1 VKVDV
6 DSRPSSQREARGVIE
21 ITVPGTGL
29 RTRSR
34 HAVPPRAVAAR
45 RDALLTAI
53 MVLGDL
59 LAISA
64 AYAIALMPRIERSV
78 FRHLSLH
85 AGSAQA
91 VYVTLPVWVAVLA
104 CCGLY
109 WRSRRIHLEMRRL
122 VEAVSFS
129 LATVVV
135 LVLVAD
141 IDVTAGW
148 VAVVWCTGVPF
159 LALWRMGAST
169 VIRRL
174 HAAGVTGRRVIVV
187 GVDAESR
194 ALVRTLTRQPWRGF
208 SVAGFVEVPGGSFSG
223 TVDGLPVWSSLDL
236 IADAVRE
243 NDAGAVIVAATVS
256 AENLL
261 AVQRAL
267 QPLDI
272 DVILSPGLS
281 DMDASRVA
289 LARIDGLTLL
299 ALRRHRLGRRNAA
312 VKRALDIAG
321 SGLLLAVGAPLMG
334 VIALAIKRTSPGPV
348 MFVQE
353 RVGRGGQPFRMYKF
367 RSMVVD
373 AEALLDQVGSANQA
387 DGILFK
393 VRDDPR
399 VYPLGRTLR
408 RFGLDEL
415 PQLVNVLRGDMS
427 LVGPRPA
434 LPSETEH
441 YDARLHARL
450 LVRPGVTGLWQVNGR
465 HELAFDDYV
474 RYDLF
479 YVANWSLRMD
489 LAVLARTLPA
499 LLSRRGAH

>member
-1 VKVDV
+1 MNTDV
-6 DSRPSSQREARGVIE
+6 DTRPSSQREARGLIE
-21 ITVPGTGL
+21 ISVPAAPL
-29 RTRSR
+29 RTRAR
-34 HAVPPRAVAAR
+34 HAVPPRSVAAR
-45 RDALLTAI
+45 RDALLGAI
-53 MVLGDL
+53 LVLGDL
-59 LAISA
+59 LTVGAV
-64 AYAIALMPRIERSV
+64 YALALTPRVERSV
-78 FRHLSLH
+78 LRHLSLH
-85 AGSAQA
+85 AGSARD
-91 VYVTLPVWVAVLA
+91 VYVTLPIWIGVLA

-109 WRSRRIHLEMRRL
+109 WRSRRIHLELRRL

-129 LATVVV
+129 LAAVVVVV
-135 LVLVAD
+135 LVMD

-148 VAVVWCTGVPF
+148 VAVVWCTCVPT
-159 LALWRMGAST
+159 LALWRIGASK

-174 HAAGVTGRRVIVV
+174 NAAGVTGRRVLVV

-194 ALVRTLTRQPWRGF
+194 ALVRTLTRQPWRGYA
-208 SVAGFVEVPGGSFSG
+208 VAGFVDVPGGGFGG
-223 TVDGLPVWSSLDL
+223 TIDGHPVWSSLDL

-243 NDAGAVIVAATVS
+243 NDAGAVIVAATVT
-256 AENLL
+256 AENLI

-267 QPLDI
+267 QPLDV

-312 VKRALDIAG
+312 VKRALDICG
-321 SGLLLAVGAPLMG
+321 SALLMVAAAPLMG
-334 VIALAIKRTSPGPV
+334 AIALAIRRTSPGPV

-353 RVGRGGQPFRMYKF
+353 RVGREGRPFRMYKF
-367 RSMVVD
+367 RSMVVG
-373 AEALLDQVGSANQA
+373 AEALLAEVGSANQA

-393 VRDDPR
+393 LRDDPR
-399 VYPLGRTLR
+399 VHPLGRTLR
-408 RFGLDEL
+408 SLGLDEL
-415 PQLVNVLRGDMS
+415 PQLLNVLRGDMS

-489 LAVLARTLPA
+489 LSILARTLPA
-499 LLSRRGAH
+499 LLSRHGAH